1 MPPSLAPEQPIRIMS
16 TLSDGNATSSLTVS
30 VVLCGCAEGGECIE
44 VTAPNFGAGSYYQER
59 CRCNPAY
66 EGMLCENDIDG
77 CKENPCQDPSLCED
91 VPAPGVG
98 FKCTGCLEGYQ
109 LSRNMCNGMY
119 CIIPQTSPCM
129 KQLCTYHGAW
139 SWVEGGGS
147 KEAGVSCLQYQPTLF
162 DMYPDDHDQ

>member
-1 MPPSLAPEQPIRIMS
+1 MS

-44 VTAPNFGAGSYYQER
+44 VTTPNFGAGSYYQER

-98 FKCTGCLEGYQ
+98 FNCTGCLEGYQ
-109 LSRNMCNGMY
+109 LSRNMCDGKY
-119 CIIPQTSPCM
+119 IISKLVLVRNSSVFIMVHVWKGVDQR
-129 KQLCTYHGAW
+129 KQGYHVCNI
-139 SWVEGGGS
+139 SLLPLIFPRS
-147 KEAGVSCLQYQPTLF
+147 
-162 DMYPDDHDQ
+162 